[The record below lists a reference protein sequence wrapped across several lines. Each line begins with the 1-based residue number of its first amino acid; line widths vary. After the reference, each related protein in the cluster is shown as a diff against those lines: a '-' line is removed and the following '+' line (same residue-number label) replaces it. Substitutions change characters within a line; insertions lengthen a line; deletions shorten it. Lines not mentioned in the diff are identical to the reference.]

1 MCVLRT
7 GNLSAMLSHTRRRLA
22 VTVLSAAATTLVG
35 CTSRAAATN
44 AVAPDIKAIVSVKEL
59 MENIIDPQAD
69 FVFDAVGVDIGTQGV
84 VETKP
89 RNDDDWTKVQ
99 RGAVILAEATNLL
112 KMPRRIAPPGDT
124 NKSTGASA
132 PELSPEQIQAKVD
145 SDRTLWNS
153 HADRLRDEALKV
165 LEIVK
170 AKDADKLFKAGSDI
184 DQACESCHLDYW
196 YPGDRAA
203 VLKDRNS
210 RAFTDKTAK

>member
-1 MCVLRT
+1 MENMV
-7 GNLSAMLSHTRRRLA
+7 HPRRRPSPVVATLLLA
-22 VTVLSAAATTLVG
+22 GAIPIGGCKPQAT
-35 CTSRAAATN
+35 ATQ
-44 AVAPDIKAIVSVKEL
+44 ASTGIEPIVSVKEL

-69 FVFDAVGVDIGTQGV
+69 FVFDAVAVDIGTQGA

-89 RNDDDWTKVQ
+89 TTDEDWIKVQ

-112 KMPRRIAPPGDT
+112 KMPRRIAPSGDT
-124 NKSTGASA
+124 NNSSGANA

-145 SDRTLWNS
+145 ADRTLWNS

-170 AKDADKLFKAGSDI
+170 RKDADQLFKAGSDI

-196 YPGDRAA
+196 YPGDKAA

-210 RAFTDKTAK
+210 RAFVEKKK

>member
-1 MCVLRT
+1 
-7 GNLSAMLSHTRRRLA
+7 MLTLLIVVAATPIAGCNSH
-22 VTVLSAAATTLVG
+22 AAATT
-35 CTSRAAATN
+35 
-44 AVAPDIKAIVSVKEL
+44 AVASDIKPIVSVKEL

-89 RNDDDWTKVQ
+89 TSDDDWTKVQ

-112 KMPRRIAPPGDT
+112 KMTPRRIAPPGDK
-124 NKSTGASA
+124 NNSNGANA

-145 SDRTLWNS
+145 SDRALWNS
-153 HADRLRDEALKV
+153 HADKLRDEALKV

-170 AKDADKLFKAGSDI
+170 NKDADKLFKAGSDI

-196 YPGDRAA
+196 YPGDKAA
-203 VLKDRNS
+203 VLKDQNS
-210 RAFTDKTAK
+210 RAFIEKPK